1 MEHFNWL
8 AVIFCLYK
16 VIIAPVLFL
25 FYSKICEQ
33 FTCIE
38 LIGKMSIAYIF
49 QYLQN
54 LNEHFYLC
62 FVTLGYS
69 EVKRWNEI
77 HPDKWMK
84 YDSIYSITFPYTSQ
98 VLCSGNETISS
109 IGKTFYSPSF
119 LVAQYSDLS
128 SFCAFTYWSFSLNL
142 SFKNKKTLI
151 LKIAKSC
158 FLKNKS
164 LFIVI
169 FKDTVSV
176 MMSLLWNVKQK

>member
-109 IGKTFYSPSF
+109 IEIF
-119 LVAQYSDLS
+119 
-128 SFCAFTYWSFSLNL
+128 
-142 SFKNKKTLI
+142 
-151 LKIAKSC
+151 
-158 FLKNKS
+158 
-164 LFIVI
+164 FIPLL
-169 FKDTVSV
+169 
-176 MMSLLWNVKQK
+176 SLLHNILIYHHSVLLPTGPSVLTYHLKTKKHLSLKLQSHAF

>member
-8 AVIFCLYK
+8 AVFFCLYK

-25 FYSKICEQ
+25 FYSKVCEQ

-54 LNEHFYLC
+54 LNEHFYLF

-84 YDSIYSITFPYTSQ
+84 YDYSWWNLSSY
-98 VLCSGNETISS
+98 CSGAVFRKWNHFQHWE
-109 IGKTFYSPSF
+109 TFYSPSF

-142 SFKNKKTLI
+142 SLKTKKHLSSK
-151 LKIAKSC
+151 LQSC
-158 FLKNKS
+158 F
-164 LFIVI
+164 
-169 FKDTVSV
+169 
-176 MMSLLWNVKQK
+176 